1 MVIFHSYVKLPE
13 GNCWPI
19 EKNWGAQLGST
30 SPSGPYRSIP
40 VQAPELLERFA
51 VLESPAGVWTPR
63 MVAFSERC
71 RISLV
76 AAKTMSFFFVR
87 CQEKGRKMYE
97 YEYLRKFVQ
106 TRGPTWDWSCHSQKA
121 ESETA
126 QSSTFFLGIFH
137 HKPSNPAID
146 VPHFRKPHIITVIK
160 HIINKYTISILL
172 NVFITLLYQL

>member
-1 MVIFHSYVKLPE
+1 MLNYQRVTVGPSKKTGEH
-13 GNCWPI
+13 
-19 EKNWGAQLGST
+19 NWGARAHRVHT
-30 SPSGPYRSIP
+30 GPYRSRHRSCWNVLQFWNRQRGFGP
-40 VQAPELLERFA
+40 QGWWLSPRDAGFRWSPE
-51 VLESPAGVWTPR
+51 
-63 MVAFSERC
+63 
-71 RISLV
+71 
-76 AAKTMSFFFVR
+76 AKTMSFFFVR